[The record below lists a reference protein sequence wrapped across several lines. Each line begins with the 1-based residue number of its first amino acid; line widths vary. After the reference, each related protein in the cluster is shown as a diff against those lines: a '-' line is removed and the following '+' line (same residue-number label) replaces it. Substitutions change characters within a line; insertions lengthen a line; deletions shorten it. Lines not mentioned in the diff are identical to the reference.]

1 MSRLFFPSK
10 VGLQIMFKIL
20 LFFLFIFLSLVS
32 FGQFNDSTHHHF
44 SFASSGTINKTQ
56 ETSSYVLTNA
66 TGYEV
71 NKKRIGFNAGASWI
85 YGQQDR
91 KLSNNDVSFSS
102 NLDYLKNVQKL
113 YYWAL
118 LNFDESYSLKINYRV
133 QSGIGLGYT
142 FVNNPALNLVVSD
155 GFLYESS
162 DLTDPVLGKDV
173 YQTVRNSFRVK
184 YKWSFKNTVIL
195 QGTNF
200 IQPSLLSLK
209 DYILKFNNQLSVK
222 LNKWL
227 SINAAMAY
235 NKISRT
241 NRENLLITYGIAV
254 DKYF

>member
-1 MSRLFFPSK
+1 
-10 VGLQIMFKIL
+10 MFKIL
-20 LFFLFIFLSLVS
+20 LFFLFIFFSLVS

-56 ETSSYVLTNA
+56 EISSYVLTNA

-71 NKKRIGFNAGASWI
+71 NKKRIGFNGGASWI
-85 YGQQDR
+85 YGQQDE
-91 KLSNNDVSFSS
+91 KLSNNDVSVSS

-118 LNFDESYSLKINYRV
+118 LNFDESYSLKINYRF
-133 QSGIGLGYT
+133 QSGVGIGYT
-142 FVNNPALNLVVSD
+142 LVNNPSLNLIVSD
-155 GFLYESS
+155 GFLYETS
-162 DLTDPVLGKDV
+162 DLADALLGKDI

-184 YKWSFKNTVIL
+184 YKWSFKNTIIL
-195 QGTNF
+195 QGTDF
-200 IQPSLLSLK
+200 VQPSLLSLK
-209 DYILKFNNQLSVK
+209 DYILKFNNRLSVK

-227 SINAAMAY
+227 SFNAAMDY

-241 NRENLLITYGIAV
+241 NRQNLLITYGIAV

>member
-1 MSRLFFPSK
+1 
-10 VGLQIMFKIL
+10 MFKIF
-20 LFFLFIFLSLVS
+20 LFFISIFFSLVS

-66 TGYEV
+66 AGYEV

-85 YGQQDR
+85 YGRQDQ

-142 FVNNPALNLVVSD
+142 FVNNPELNLVVSD
-155 GFLYESS
+155 GFLYETS

-241 NRENLLITYGIAV
+241 NRQNLLITYGIAV

>member
-1 MSRLFFPSK
+1 MYRNF
-10 VGLQIMFKIL
+10 L
-20 LFFLFIFLSLVS
+20 LFFLFIGLTRVS
-32 FGQFNDSTHHHF
+32 FGQFNDSIYHHF
-44 SFASSGTINKTQ
+44 TFASSGTINKTQ

-85 YGQQDR
+85 YGQQDK
-91 KLSNNDVSFSS
+91 KLSNNDVSVSS
-102 NLDYLKNVQKL
+102 NLDFLKNVQKL

-118 LNFDESYSLKINYRV
+118 LNFDESYSLKINYRF
-133 QSGIGLGYT
+133 QSGVGVGYT
-142 FVNNPALNLVVSD
+142 FVNNRALNLVVSD
-155 GFLYESS
+155 GFLYETS
-162 DLTDPVLGKDV
+162 DLTDPVLGKDI
-173 YQTVRNSFRVK
+173 YQTVRNSLRVK

-200 IQPSLLSLK
+200 IQPSLISLK
-209 DYILKFNNQLSVK
+209 DYIVKFNNQLSVK

-227 SINAAMAY
+227 AINAAMDY

-241 NRENLLITYGIAV
+241 NRKNLLITYGITI